1 MDAGCA
7 NDRKRVLLPFGA
19 LGAFATISEA
29 SSSDSDDPCA
39 DDASDSSGR
48 PEMRYDKF
56 IGGRTCIFSRD
67 EFLDFYG
74 DVEGAT
80 RWERARVCD
89 SADDA
94 DGWDIGADIHPIP
107 TNLRGSDEGSGD
119 GAADAGGSCGD
130 G

>member
-19 LGAFATISEA
+19 LGALATISEA

-56 IGGRTCIFSRD
+56 IRGGTSIFSRD

-89 SADDA
+89 SGDSSSDSS
-94 DGWDIGADIHPIP
+94 GCPE
-107 TNLRGSDEGSGD
+107 TELRHDETISGPGCFPRD
-119 GAADAGGSCGD
+119 VFLDLRRR
-130 G
+130 

>member
-1 MDAGCA
+1 MDATVA

-19 LGAFATISEA
+19 LGALATTPEA

-39 DDASDSSGR
+39 DDASDPSGR
-48 PEMRYDKF
+48 PEVRYDK
-56 IGGRTCIFSRD
+56 IIEGSTCIFSRD

-89 SADDA
+89 SDDSSSDSSGCPETELRHDEA
-94 DGWDIGADIHPIP
+94 IP
-107 TNLRGSDEGSGD
+107 GPGCFPRDAFLDFYSDV
-119 GAADAGGSCGD
+119 
-130 G
+130 